1 MIFFARVRILICLC
15 ICCLSG
21 FASEKQ
27 DIRKAFDNLLPRNNE
42 FAGWFADGEPEVA
55 VGEDL
60 YLLINGGA
68 GIYHEYGFK
77 RAIFQRYTNEK
88 VGALNLEIYE
98 MDSPQAAYGIYT
110 FKTGNEGRPI
120 NTGREGW
127 LESYFLNFWKAKF
140 LVTITGLTPDTDM
153 IEYIS
158 KMAEVIASKISGPSE
173 KPSLVSYLLLDN
185 MPENGISYLK
195 GNLALF
201 NHYFFDTKNIFG
213 FNDGVIGQ
221 YEDFS
226 IFIFRYKN
234 GEDAQIW
241 YELARS
247 SLSQNTRFSDFL
259 VRDTLFEMNDKDN
272 RRLRIKPY
280 QNLIMIVLGTTA
292 KQADQLFR
300 LIEGEIYYD
309 Q

>member
-1 MIFFARVRILICLC
+1 MIFFARVRILICLF

-21 FASEKQ
+21 FAAEKQ
-27 DIRKAFDNLLPRNNE
+27 DIRKALDNLLPRNNE
-42 FAGWFADGEPEVA
+42 FAGWVADGEPEVA

-77 RAIFQRYTNEK
+77 QAIFQRYTNEK

-153 IEYIS
+153 TENIS
-158 KMAEVIASKISGPSE
+158 KMAEVVASKISGPSE
-173 KPSLVSYLLLDN
+173 KPSLVSYLPLDN
-185 MPENGISYLK
+185 LPENGISYLK

-213 FNDGVIGQ
+213 FSDGVIGQ
-221 YEDFS
+221 YENFS
-226 IFIFRYKN
+226 VFIFRYKN

-247 SLSQNTRFSDFL
+247 SLNQNTRFSDFL
-259 VRDTLFEMNDKDN
+259 VRDTLFEMNDPDN

-280 QNLIMIVLGTTA
+280 QNLIVIVLGTTA
-292 KQADQLFR
+292 KQADKLFR
-300 LIEGEIYYD
+300 LIESRINHNK
-309 Q
+309 

>member
-110 FKTGNEGRPI
+110 FKTGNEGRLI

-158 KMAEVIASKISGPSE
+158 KMAEVVASKISGPSE

-259 VRDTLFEMNDKDN
+259 VRDTLFEMNDTDN

-300 LIEGEIYYD
+300 LIEGRINHNK
-309 Q
+309 